1 MPSQNKQIVKRF
13 LNDLW
18 SKGNL
23 AVADEIIAAN
33 HVQHD
38 PATPNFGKGPDGA
51 KQIVTLYRS
60 AFPDLH
66 FTIDQIVDGDDFV
79 TTRYTA
85 RGTHK
90 AELRGIAAT
99 NKTAKVEGIFIS
111 RISRGKIA
119 ETWVVWDAL
128 GLMQQLG
135 QVPALEKAKAEVAE

>member
-18 SKGNL
+18 SQGNL
-23 AVADEIIAAN
+23 AVANEIIAAN

-66 FTIDQIVDGDDFV
+66 FTIDQIVDGEDFV

-90 AELRGIAAT
+90 AELRAIAAT
-99 NKTAKVEGIFIS
+99 NKTVKVEGIFIS

-135 QVPALEKAKAEVAE
+135 QVPALEKAKAQVAK

>member
-1 MPSQNKQIVKRF
+1 MPSPNKQIVKRF

-18 SKGNL
+18 SQGNL
-23 AVADEIIAAN
+23 AVANEIIAAN

-66 FTIDQIVDGDDFV
+66 FTIDQIVDGEDFV

-90 AELRGIAAT
+90 GELRGIAAT
-99 NKTAKVEGIFIS
+99 NKSAKVEGIFIS

-135 QVPALEKAKAEVAE
+135 QVPALEKAKAQVAK

>member
-1 MPSQNKQIVKRF
+1 MPSPSKQIVKRF

-33 HVQHD
+33 YVQHD
-38 PATPNFGKGPDGA
+38 PATPNFGKGPEAA

-85 RGTHK
+85 SGTHK

-99 NKTAKVEGIFIS
+99 NKTVKVEGIFIS
-111 RISRGKIA
+111 RISRGKMA
-119 ETWVVWDAL
+119 ETWAVWDAL

-135 QVPALEKAKAEVAE
+135 QVPAFEKAKAQVAE